1 MRTAPTRRRF
11 LTETA
16 LAGASGVFTLLT
28 LVWKD
33 WIELVFRVD
42 PDRGSG
48 ALEWA
53 IAAAALALALVFGAL
68 AHRDRPRSR
77 EPVASRG

>member
-1 MRTAPTRRRF
+1 MRTAATRRRF

-16 LAGASGVFTLLT
+16 LAAASAVFTLLT
-28 LVWKD
+28 LLWKD

-42 PDRGSG
+42 PDGGSG

-53 IAAAALALALVFGAL
+53 TAAAALALALLFGAL
-68 AHRDRPRSR
+68 ARRDRPRSR
-77 EPVASRG
+77 EPVEQH